1 MISFLAKKVSEKAGL
16 PPGSLIHVGEQK
28 LEKVKVTLISYTEE
42 TIEERVLD
50 SIEECFSYRESPG
63 ITWVNIDGLHDV
75 DIINKVGSHFSIHP
89 LVLEDILN
97 TEQRTKLDDMED
109 YLFTVAKI
117 FYLNPDDYRVRY
129 EQISMILFKNMI
141 LSFQE
146 DIGDVFDP
154 LRERLRKDRG
164 RVRKM
169 GADYLMYSL
178 LDAMVDSYYS
188 VLEGIGYKVETVEEI
203 LLNAPEHDTLQL
215 IHNIKRDLVTLRK
228 SIWPLREIISSLE
241 KGESDLINEKTTIF
255 FRDIYDHAILVI
267 ENIEICRDLVSGMTE
282 MFLSSVSNKMNEVMK
297 MLTVIATIFIPLT
310 FIAGV
315 YGMNFDNMPELH
327 WRWGYPAILLLML
340 LVGILMLVWFR
351 RKKIL

>member
-1 MISFLAKKVSEKAGL
+1 MISFLTKKVSEKAGL
-16 PPGSLIHVGEQK
+16 PPGTLIHVGEQK
-28 LEKVKVTLISYTEE
+28 LEKVRIRLVNYTDKV
-42 TIEERVLD
+42 IEERELE
-50 SIEECFSYRESPG
+50 SIEECFAYKEKQG
-63 ITWVNIDGLHDV
+63 ITWINIDGLHDV
-75 DIINKVGSHFSIHP
+75 EIINRAGNLFGIHP

-97 TEQRTKLDDMED
+97 TEQRTKLDDMDD
-109 YLFTVAKI
+109 YLFIVAKM
-117 FYLNPDDYRVRY
+117 FYFDSDDYRVRY
-129 EQISMILFKNMI
+129 EQISFIMLNNLI

-146 DIGDVFDP
+146 DIGDIFDP

-169 GADYLMYSL
+169 GADFLMYML
-178 LDAMVDSYYS
+178 LDSLVDSYYS
-188 VLEGIGYKVETVEEI
+188 VLEGIGEKVESVEEI
-203 LLNAPEHDTLQL
+203 LLGYPQHDTLQA
-215 IHNIKRDLVTLRK
+215 IHNVKRDLVTLRR
-228 SIWPLREIISSLE
+228 SIWPLREIIGSLE

-255 FRDIYDHAILVI
+255 FRDIYDHTILVI

-315 YGMNFDNMPELH
+315 YGMNFDNIPELH
-327 WRWGYPAILLLML
+327 WQWGYPAILLLML
-340 LVGILMLVWFR
+340 LVGLLMLIWFR